1 MTINTINN
9 SNVAQLNTTAEQSQ
23 PVPVQPPPMWQVVV
37 PHPKPV
43 GPEVISAIM
52 ADLQRHLFISEENA
66 LTAVLWVAH
75 ANLFHEFEHTPRLV
89 ITAPLKAC
97 GKTVLLSVLAT
108 MTNHSIPTGKCN
120 SAAFVRLS
128 AGGHLSFFMDEADM
142 LFGKYSGDRDMI
154 TALNNGWQ
162 KGGNFIKCVGD
173 THVPTQM
180 PVHSAVAMAGIS
192 LNLKLPDT
200 TLSRSIVINMQR
212 AKSSQLQEK
221 YRRKRHQSIFR
232 QHGQGLLRWC
242 NDHRQQ
248 IIDHDPMIPDS
259 VEPRDEDKW
268 ESLVSIAQLVSPELG
283 AKAMRLL
290 MSQRQVDEDEAK
302 MMLLKD
308 FKTVYDWKYPELSN
322 HLKDGM
328 TTRGIQPNALAVL
341 LCQVHSH
348 EENDDQVWERW
359 NAGKYSQSQDARIK
373 GHQVT
378 TLLKEF
384 GLLKVSIRHD
394 GSSQTFKGFKWDE
407 MLTAYEQW
415 IVPSHDEDYVPGNDW
430 DECSHVV
437 DYTTTRRAS

>member
-1 MTINTINN
+1 MTTNTINS
-9 SNVAQLNTTAEQSQ
+9 SNVAQPSTTAKQPQ
-23 PVPVQPPPMWQVVV
+23 PVPIQPPPMWQVIV

-43 GPEVISAIM
+43 GPEVITDIM
-52 ADLQRHLFISEENA
+52 ADLQRYLFISEENA
-66 LTAVLWVAH
+66 LTAALWVAH

-97 GKTVLLSVLAT
+97 GKTVLLNVLAT

-142 LFGKYSGDRDMI
+142 LFGKFGGDRDMI

-212 AKSSQLQEK
+212 AKSDQLQEK

-232 QHGQGLLRWC
+232 QHGEELLRWC
-242 NDHRQQ
+242 DDHRQQ
-248 IIDHDPMIPDS
+248 IIAHDPMIPDS

-268 ESLVSIAQLVSPELG
+268 ESLVSIAQLASPELG
-283 AKAMRLL
+283 VQAMRLL

-308 FKTVYDWKYPELSN
+308 FKAVYDWKYSELSN
-322 HLKDGM
+322 DLKAGM
-328 TTRGIQPNALAVL
+328 TNKGIQPNALAIA
-341 LCQVHSH
+341 LCQIHSF
-348 EENDDQVWERW
+348 EENNDQVWERW
-359 NAGKYSQSQDARIK
+359 NAGKYSQSQDTRVK
-373 GHQVT
+373 GYQLT
-378 TLLKEF
+378 KLLSEF
-384 GLLKVSIRHD
+384 GILKTSIRHNAGVFD
-394 GSSQTFKGFKWDE
+394 GFKWDE
-407 MLTAYEQW
+407 MLNAYEQW
-415 IVPSHDEDYVPGNDW
+415 VVPSIVEDYEPGEDW
-430 DECSHVV
+430 DQC
-437 DYTTTRRAS
+437 RRVGTYMPTGGGS

>member
-1 MTINTINN
+1 
-9 SNVAQLNTTAEQSQ
+9 
-23 PVPVQPPPMWQVVV
+23 
-37 PHPKPV
+37 
-43 GPEVISAIM
+43 M
-52 ADLQRHLFISEENA
+52 ADLQRYLFISEENA
-66 LTAVLWVAH
+66 LTAALWVAH

-97 GKTVLLSVLAT
+97 GKTVLLNVLAT

-142 LFGKYSGDRDMI
+142 LFGKFGGDRDMI

-212 AKSSQLQEK
+212 AKSDQLQEK

-232 QHGQGLLRWC
+232 QHGEELLRWC
-242 NDHRQQ
+242 DDHRQQ
-248 IIDHDPMIPDS
+248 IIAHDPMIPDS

-268 ESLVSIAQLVSPELG
+268 ESLVSIAQLASPELG
-283 AKAMRLL
+283 VQAMRLL

-308 FKTVYDWKYPELSN
+308 FKAVYDWKYSELSN
-322 HLKDGM
+322 DLKAGM
-328 TTRGIQPNALAVL
+328 TTKGIQPNALAIA
-341 LCQVHSH
+341 LCQIHSF
-348 EENDDQVWERW
+348 EENNDQVWERW
-359 NAGKYSQSQDARIK
+359 NAGKYFQSQDVRIK

-384 GLLKVSIRHD
+384 GLFKASIRHE

-407 MLTAYEQW
+407 MLSAYEQW
-415 IVPSHDEDYVPGNDW
+415 IVPSHDEDYVPGEDW
-430 DECSHVV
+430 GECSHVV

>member
-1 MTINTINN
+1 MTINTTNN

-43 GPEVISAIM
+43 APEVITAIM

-97 GKTVLLSVLAT
+97 GKTVLLNVLAT

-142 LFGKYSGDRDMI
+142 LFGKYGGDRDMI

-212 AKSSQLQEK
+212 AKSGQLQEK
-221 YRRKRHQSIFR
+221 YRRKRHQSLF
-232 QHGQGLLRWC
+232 QKHGERLLRWC

-268 ESLVSIAQLVSPELG
+268 ESLVSIAQLASPELG
-283 AKAMRLL
+283 MQAMQLL

-308 FKTVYDWKYPELSN
+308 FKAIYDWKHFQLSN
-322 HLKDGM
+322 DLTHGM

-348 EENDDQVWERW
+348 EENDDRVWERW

-384 GLLKVSIRHD
+384 GLFKASIRHD

-415 IVPSHDEDYVPGNDW
+415 IVPSHDEDYVPGEDW
-430 DECSHVV
+430 DPCRQVGT
-437 DYTTTRRAS
+437 YIPTRRAS

>member
-9 SNVAQLNTTAEQSQ
+9 SNVAQLNTTAEQPQ
-23 PVPVQPPPMWQVVV
+23 PVPIQPPPMWQVVV

-43 GPEVISAIM
+43 APEIITAIM

-97 GKTVLLSVLAT
+97 GKTVLLNVLAT

-142 LFGKYSGDRDMI
+142 LFGKYGGDRDMI

-212 AKSSQLQEK
+212 AKSGQLQEK
-221 YRRKRHQSIFR
+221 YRRKRHQSLF
-232 QHGQGLLRWC
+232 QKHGERLLRWC

-268 ESLVSIAQLVSPELG
+268 ESLVSIAQLASPELG
-283 AKAMRLL
+283 TKAMQLL

-308 FKTVYDWKYPELSN
+308 FKAVYDWNHSQLSN
-322 HLKDGM
+322 DLTHGM
-328 TTRGIQPNALAVL
+328 TTRGIQPNALSVL

-384 GLLKVSIRHD
+384 GLFKVSIRHD

>member
-43 GPEVISAIM
+43 GPEVITAIM

-97 GKTVLLSVLAT
+97 GKTVLLNVLAT

-142 LFGKYSGDRDMI
+142 LFGKYGGDRDMI

-259 VEPRDEDKW
+259 VEPRDEDK
-268 ESLVSIAQLVSPELG
+268 
-283 AKAMRLL
+283 
-290 MSQRQVDEDEAK
+290 
-302 MMLLKD
+302 
-308 FKTVYDWKYPELSN
+308 
-322 HLKDGM
+322 
-328 TTRGIQPNALAVL
+328 
-341 LCQVHSH
+341 
-348 EENDDQVWERW
+348 
-359 NAGKYSQSQDARIK
+359 
-373 GHQVT
+373 
-378 TLLKEF
+378 
-384 GLLKVSIRHD
+384 
-394 GSSQTFKGFKWDE
+394 
-407 MLTAYEQW
+407 
-415 IVPSHDEDYVPGNDW
+415 
-430 DECSHVV
+430 
-437 DYTTTRRAS
+437 

>member
-43 GPEVISAIM
+43 GPEVITAIM

-142 LFGKYSGDRDMI
+142 LFGKYGGDRDMI

-212 AKSSQLQEK
+212 AKSDQLQEK

-232 QHGQGLLRWC
+232 QHGEELLRWC
-242 NDHRQQ
+242 DDHRQQ
-248 IIDHDPMIPDS
+248 IIAHDPMIPDS

>member
-43 GPEVISAIM
+43 GPEVITAIM

-97 GKTVLLSVLAT
+97 GKTVLLNVLAT

-142 LFGKYSGDRDMI
+142 LFGKYGGDRDMI

-212 AKSSQLQEK
+212 AKSGQLQEK
-221 YRRKRHQSIFR
+221 YRRKRHQSLF
-232 QHGQGLLRWC
+232 QKHGERLLRWC

-248 IIDHDPMIPDS
+248 IIDHVPMIPAS

-268 ESLVSIAQLVSPELG
+268 ESLVSIAQLASPELG
-283 AKAMRLL
+283 TKAMQLL

-308 FKTVYDWKYPELSN
+308 FKAVYDWKHSQLSN
-322 HLKDGM
+322 DLTHGM

-359 NAGKYSQSQDARIK
+359 NAGKYSQSQDTRIK
-373 GHQVT
+373 GYQLT
-378 TLLKEF
+378 KLLSEF
-384 GLLKVSIRHD
+384 GLQKISIRHKSGVFD
-394 GSSQTFKGFKWDE
+394 GFKWNE
-407 MLTAYEQW
+407 MRNAHEQW
-415 IVPSHDEDYVPGNDW
+415 VVPSIVEDYKPGEDW
-430 DECSHVV
+430 DQCSHVGT
-437 DYTTTRRAS
+437 YTPTGGTS